1 MVKNKYRDNIKKV
14 ADFRQHCPNIV
25 VIIEDHTRYP
35 ENDIKLC
42 QSRADSVRQYLI
54 DEFGIDEYRIEAVG
68 YGPNRPI
75 ADNDTEEGRKK
86 NRRVEAVIDS
96 KN

>member
-1 MVKNKYRDNIKKV
+1 
-14 ADFRQHCPNIV
+14 
-25 VIIEDHTRYP
+25 
-35 ENDIKLC
+35 
-42 QSRADSVRQYLI
+42 LI